1 MTFRLTLGLG
11 LLALALPGLAD
22 DGAETRYDVKIV
34 TVDGDETVNVAFSSD
49 DMGFDIAEMQVGENR
64 SFTDDQGRNILVT
77 REDSGF
83 RLDVDGKTV
92 EIPEIGGIHGMADI
106 DDDVDMDRQDR
117 VERIGPEGITIL
129 SDRTIDDATR
139 QSIESV
145 LRSAGYDDAVNFV
158 EESSAKKIE
167 KVIRMK
173 TAR

>member
-106 DDDVDMDRQDR
+106 DVDVD
-117 VERIGPEGITIL
+117 
-129 SDRTIDDATR
+129 IDDATR

-145 LRSAGYDDAVNFV
+145 LRSAGYDDEVNFV